1 MTLDF
6 LKQYGGSRL
15 GQTDLQPFMADELL
29 KTEESSESS
38 KLEEVILDYET
49 QDWEAIA
56 IDRNLPSNWRPRDWQ
71 QRPIR
76 FIDGKDVGQTIAW
89 VRAPSGQLIPI
100 RLSQIGSIA
109 MRVENG
115 ECRREFHVT
124 ERVVAMEVDLFP
136 WTEIESFAAALQ
148 DNGFRLLTRLATP
161 PPDEEV
167 TYDFDKMR
175 KIAQNRSN
183 IEMELLE
190 NAAIAY
196 SDGEPTLV
204 DGPLETR
211 RGGFNSKRS
220 PVAGVIK
227 KPREYHINFSEKQL
241 LYQLEVGQRTPAF
254 CLPKASLPV
263 VTWYLRLSGVREAT
277 PSGGVVRV
285 EVCRDWF
292 ENCCGKDWDFVDK
305 LSRTMCEYR
314 CREQSYDRAS
324 ISLHP
329 IVRGEE
335 SLGSLFEP
343 SSILTHRFYRLTQ
356 I

>member
-1 MTLDF
+1 MSIDF
-6 LKQYGGSRL
+6 LKEYGGSRL
-15 GQTDLQPFMADELL
+15 AQAELQPFMSDELL
-29 KTEESSESS
+29 ETTESSNTERVN
-38 KLEEVILDYET
+38 LNYET
-49 QDWEAIA
+49 SNWNAIS
-56 IDRNLPSNWRPRDWQ
+56 IDRNLPNNWRPRDWQ

-89 VRAPSGQLIPI
+89 VYAPSGQLVPI

-115 ECRREFHVT
+115 ECRREFHIA
-124 ERVVAMEVDLFP
+124 ERVVSMEVDLFP

-148 DNGFRLLTRLATP
+148 DNGFRLLTRLATR

-175 KIAQNRSN
+175 KIAQNRSK

-190 NAAIAY
+190 KAAVSY
-196 SDGEPTLV
+196 SDGEATLI

-211 RGGFNSKRS
+211 RGGFNPESS
-220 PVAGVIK
+220 PVVGVIK
-227 KPREYHINFSEKQL
+227 KPRNYHLTPDKKQL
-241 LYQLEVGQRTPAF
+241 LYQLEIGQRTPVF
-254 CLPKASLPV
+254 CLPKARLPV
-263 VTWYLRLSGVREAT
+263 ITWYLRLAGVQEAS

-285 EVCRDWF
+285 EVCQKWF
-292 ENCCGKDWDFVDK
+292 ENYCDNEWDFVDK
-305 LSRTMCEYR
+305 LSRTICEYR

-324 ISLHP
+324 VSLHP

-335 SLGSLFEP
+335 SLGALFDP
-343 SSILTHRFYRLTQ
+343 PSILNHRFYRLTQ

>member
-1 MTLDF
+1 MSIDF
-6 LKQYGGSRL
+6 LKEYGGSRL
-15 GQTDLQPFMADELL
+15 AQTELQPFMADELL
-29 KTEESSESS
+29 ETTEISDTERVN
-38 KLEEVILDYET
+38 LHYET
-49 QDWEAIA
+49 PDWKAIS
-56 IDRNLPSNWRPRDWQ
+56 INRNLPINWRPKDWQ

-89 VRAPSGQLIPI
+89 VRAPSGQLVPI

-115 ECRREFHVT
+115 ECRREFHVA
-124 ERVVAMEVDLFP
+124 ERVVSMEVDLFP

-148 DNGFRLLTRLATP
+148 DNGFRLLTRLATR

-175 KIAQNRSN
+175 KIAQNRSK

-190 NAAIAY
+190 KAAVAY
-196 SDGEPTLV
+196 SDNEPTLI

-211 RGGFNSKRS
+211 RGGFNSKYS
-220 PVAGVIK
+220 PVVGVIK
-227 KPREYHINFSEKQL
+227 KPRNYHLTPAYKQL
-241 LYQLEVGQRTPAF
+241 LYQLEVEQRSPVF
-254 CLPKASLPV
+254 CLPDARLPV
-263 VTWYLRLSGVREAT
+263 VTWYLRLAGVKEAS

-285 EVCRDWF
+285 EVCKEWF
-292 ENCCGKDWDFVDK
+292 ENYCDNDWDFVDK
-305 LSRTMCEYR
+305 LSRTICEYR

-324 ISLHP
+324 VSLHP

-335 SLGSLFEP
+335 SLGALFDP
-343 SSILTHRFYRLTQ
+343 PNLLNHRFYRLTQ

>member
-1 MTLDF
+1 MSLDF
-6 LKQYGGSRL
+6 LKEYGGSRL
-15 GQTDLQPFMADELL
+15 AQAELQPFMTDELL
-29 KTEESSESS
+29 EITELSN
-38 KLEEVILDYET
+38 EEKVILDYET
-49 QDWEAIA
+49 SNWKAIA
-56 IDRNLPSNWRPRDWQ
+56 IDRNLPVNWRPKDWQ

-89 VRAPSGQLIPI
+89 VRAPSGQLVPI

-115 ECRREFHVT
+115 ECRREFHVA
-124 ERVVAMEVDLFP
+124 ERVVSMEVDLFP
-136 WTEIESFAAALQ
+136 WTDIESFAAALQ
-148 DNGFRLLTRLATP
+148 NNGFRLLTRLATP

-175 KIAQNRSN
+175 KIAQNRSK

-190 NAAIAY
+190 KAAVAY
-196 SDGEPTLV
+196 NDGEPTLI

-220 PVAGVIK
+220 PVVGVIK
-227 KPREYHINFSEKQL
+227 KPRNYHLNPSYKQL
-241 LYQLEVGQRTPAF
+241 LYQLEVGQRSPVF
-254 CLPKASLPV
+254 CLPDARLPV
-263 VTWYLRLSGVREAT
+263 VTWYLRLAGVHQAS

-285 EVCRDWF
+285 EVCREWF
-292 ENCCGKDWDFVDK
+292 ENYCDNDWDFVDK
-305 LSRTMCEYR
+305 LSRTICEYR
-314 CREQSYDRAS
+314 CREQSYDRANV
-324 ISLHP
+324 SLHP

-335 SLGSLFEP
+335 SLGALFDP
-343 SSILTHRFYRLTQ
+343 PNLLNHRFYRLTQ